1 MRIAPPCLLI
11 LIIIQVF
18 GYTVYRR
25 PLEPL
30 MELVS
35 LRPTNSKLAISSPRP
50 PITDILYIPST
61 LSLSLS
67 NKPKYC
73 LDDDHF
79 CSILCDMGFRVHFVC
94 VDGYISSAGQVKC
107 IGQCVRAI
115 PDIVTAIEKNDSRL
129 PVSIALVANEV
140 AVTSVL
146 NYLSSVVTQHQPYAT
161 SVGAF
166 VYADSSIRRSTY
178 ALPTEIAA
186 VALLDPIPVQSLF
199 SETGRRQLLRRYA
212 QPLLQFLD
220 TGDDILHCDNSRS
233 LQNLYCQEIESI
245 GNVASFLLHIFRG
258 TEDVTAIGE
267 GGQKK
272 TSSSSFNSSAN
283 GVNPDDGGLPALI
296 ETNTVNNVDDVDAI
310 LAQEL
315 EEFEKAMSP
324 QQQQQHSKQPPLLH
338 RKRHK
343 RKRRRSSLSTGANS
357 VYGIN
362 TGRND
367 CDDGNN
373 SSRNKSKSNK
383 QLRRSKAAAAAATA
397 AAASS
402 TAASSTTSSS
412 IRGSTSTDSSM
423 VISSTTEVL
432 GTTPTKAHIVGRAL
446 HLTTTSSRQGFGNN
460 FGEGG
465 TKSPNLQF
473 NDRELNIAAAISSCS
488 SSSSSSRLAVISSS
502 FSEVPVSMVKSENA
516 ANRVARAPRRNP
528 SIDCTTS
535 IGSIEST
542 NSIDGRNVEGQDYAA
557 GGGSDTT
564 ATVDMPAS
572 ILMRKIVHP
581 FDESQNQYSYSQ
593 SPSQHEQQQQ
603 RQQQDVPSGQSKG
616 GVDNTVDSSSSHDD
630 NIGIF
635 NILEE
640 EQQLDQ
646 SDSWGHPSNL
656 NELHKLYNPHIDI
669 AGSTDASCFVAKTAT
684 SAAGPKYLFS
694 SDECLAICSSI
705 SEPSSMNP
713 TDANTTCNSNSSN
726 TILEQEEVEDLVWS
740 KFERLRHQR
749 LAHELYVW
757 IEQLHC

>member
-397 AAASS
+397 VVLNPTYASS
-402 TAASSTTSSS
+402 TYP
-412 IRGSTSTDSSM
+412 IYP
-423 VISSTTEVL
+423 ICL
-432 GTTPTKAHIVGRAL
+432 YPT
-446 HLTTTSSRQGFGNN
+446 
-460 FGEGG
+460 
-465 TKSPNLQF
+465 
-473 NDRELNIAAAISSCS
+473 
-488 SSSSSSRLAVISSS
+488 
-502 FSEVPVSMVKSENA
+502 
-516 ANRVARAPRRNP
+516 
-528 SIDCTTS
+528 
-535 IGSIEST
+535 
-542 NSIDGRNVEGQDYAA
+542 
-557 GGGSDTT
+557 
-564 ATVDMPAS
+564 
-572 ILMRKIVHP
+572 
-581 FDESQNQYSYSQ
+581 
-593 SPSQHEQQQQ
+593 
-603 RQQQDVPSGQSKG
+603 
-616 GVDNTVDSSSSHDD
+616 
-630 NIGIF
+630 
-635 NILEE
+635 
-640 EQQLDQ
+640 
-646 SDSWGHPSNL
+646 
-656 NELHKLYNPHIDI
+656 
-669 AGSTDASCFVAKTAT
+669 
-684 SAAGPKYLFS
+684 
-694 SDECLAICSSI
+694 
-705 SEPSSMNP
+705 
-713 TDANTTCNSNSSN
+713 
-726 TILEQEEVEDLVWS
+726 
-740 KFERLRHQR
+740 
-749 LAHELYVW
+749 
-757 IEQLHC
+757 